1 LPVACCRLHVV
12 GCMLSVA
19 SCRLHVEEHVRSLR
33 CTLHACLLHAAD
45 CMARPLSVGRASTS
59 AACHEFV
66 ALCLQR
72 NAADRSGPCGQPSYN
87 RYCRQACSAA
97 CKPCS
102 ASCRRAARGLC
113 AIIPCCCTHGARCAA
128 YGIAWQAAGGAAA
141 DARFRAAVLRA
152 GHGYRHTRSAPPRR
166 VPSGL
171 AQPTTRTLCSVG
183 VLRRRAAS
191 ACSVG
196 VLRRLRPF
204 QPPEPPARDVLAQTC
219 LWPRAM
225 PRARRPESHRRRCAA
240 ALQSFRRCRV
250 CAESRGRTG
259 PYDRRSHGAVK

>member
-1 LPVACCRLHVV
+1 
-12 GCMLSVA
+12 MLSVA
-19 SCRLHVEEHVRSLR
+19 SCLCCKLSVLHVEEHVRSLR

-45 CMARPLSVGRASTS
+45 CMACPLSVHRASTS

-72 NAADRSGPCGQPSYN
+72 NAADRSALWTTVVQPLLPASVQ
-87 RYCRQACSAA
+87 RSMQ
-97 CKPCS
+97 PCS

-166 VPSGL
+166 VPRGL
-171 AQPTTRTLCSVG
+171 AQPTTRTL
-183 VLRRRAAS
+183 
-191 ACSVG
+191 CSVG

-219 LWPRAM
+219 LRPRAM
-225 PRARRPESHRRRCAA
+225 PRAGRPESHRRCCAA
-240 ALQSFRRCRV
+240 ALQSFRRCPV
-250 CAESRGRTG
+250 CADGHVRSSQSRCCKVGL
-259 PYDRRSHGAVK
+259 S

>member
-1 LPVACCRLHVV
+1 
-12 GCMLSVA
+12 MLSV
-19 SCRLHVEEHVRSLR
+19 LHVEEHVRSLR

-45 CMARPLSVGRASTS
+45 CMACPLSVHRASTS

-72 NAADRSGPCGQPSYN
+72 NAADRSALWTTVVQPLLPASVQRSMQPC
-87 RYCRQACSAA
+87 C
-97 CKPCS
+97 

-113 AIIPCCCTHGARCAA
+113 AIIPCCRTHSARCTA

-152 GHGYRHTRSAPPRR
+152 GDGYRHTRSAPPRR

-183 VLRRRAAS
+183 VLRRRAPS

-196 VLRRLRPF
+196 
-204 QPPEPPARDVLAQTC
+204 
-219 LWPRAM
+219 
-225 PRARRPESHRRRCAA
+225 
-240 ALQSFRRCRV
+240 
-250 CAESRGRTG
+250 
-259 PYDRRSHGAVK
+259 

>member
-1 LPVACCRLHVV
+1 
-12 GCMLSVA
+12 MLSV
-19 SCRLHVEEHVRSLR
+19 LHVEEHVRSLR

-45 CMARPLSVGRASTS
+45 CMACPLSVGRASTS

-72 NAADRSGPCGQPSYN
+72 NAADRSGPVDN
-87 RYCRQACSAA
+87 RRTTVTAGKRAA
-97 CKPCS
+97 QHATVQRSMQPCS

-113 AIIPCCCTHGARCAA
+113 AIIPCCCTHSARCTA
-128 YGIAWQAAGGAAA
+128 YGIAWQAAGGTAA

-183 VLRRRAAS
+183 VLRR
-191 ACSVG
+191 
-196 VLRRLRPF
+196 LRPF
-204 QPPEPPARDVLAQTC
+204 QPPEPPARCASPDLFTA
-219 LWPRAM
+219 
-225 PRARRPESHRRRCAA
+225 ARNASAGRPESHRRLCAA
-240 ALQSFRRCRV
+240 ALQSFRRCPV
-250 CAESRGRTG
+250 CADGHVRSSQPRYCKVGRRVSLDPLRPKT
-259 PYDRRSHGAVK
+259 RREQH